1 MSDDRLRRVAGV
13 CAVLA
18 VLAAVATAAL
28 IGLALVPADLGDES
42 SGNWGYALIPLGFA
56 VGFGGVA
63 VVIWRRLD

>member
-28 IGLALVPADLGDES
+28 IGLAVVPQDLES
-42 SGNWGYALIPLGFA
+42 GPSGNWGYALIPAVVSIGLGA
-56 VGFGGVA
+56 VA
-63 VVIWRRLD
+63 VAIWRRLD